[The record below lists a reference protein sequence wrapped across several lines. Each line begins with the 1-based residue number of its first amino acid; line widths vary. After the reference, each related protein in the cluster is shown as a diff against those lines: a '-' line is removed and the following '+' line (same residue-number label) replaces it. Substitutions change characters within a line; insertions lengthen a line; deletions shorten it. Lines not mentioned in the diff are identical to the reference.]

1 MDILVV
7 DDDPYIQRSLSF
19 VLRKE
24 MFEVEVASNGEE
36 ALKKARELRP
46 KMIILDLMMPK
57 LNGFAAC
64 RAIKSDPGTKNSY
77 VIILTAKGQE
87 VDKEMGLKEGADEFM
102 TKPFSVAPSSNMIR
116 TSTRRACSSLQ
127 SVGEFQLPL

>member
-24 MFEVEVASNGEE
+24 GFEVEVASNGEE
-36 ALKKARELRP
+36 ALNKARELKP
-46 KMIILDLMMPK
+46 KIIMLDLMMPK

-64 RAIKSDPGTKNSY
+64 RAIKSDPLTKSSY

-87 VDKEMGLKEGADEFM
+87 VDKEAGLKEGADEFM
-102 TKPFSVAPSSNMIR
+102 TKPFSPKELVVKVRSILE
-116 TSTRRACSSLQ
+116 TF
-127 SVGEFQLPL
+127 E

>member
-1 MDILVV
+1 MDILVA

-24 MFEVEVASNGEE
+24 SFEVEVASNGEE
-36 ALKKARELRP
+36 ALNKARELKP
-46 KMIILDLMMPK
+46 KIIILDLMMPK

-64 RAIKSDPGTKNSY
+64 RSIKSDPGTKGSY

-87 VDKEMGLKEGADEFM
+87 VDKEMGLREGADEFM
-102 TKPFSVAPSSNMIR
+102 TKPFSPKEIVAKVRSILE
-116 TSTRRACSSLQ
+116 TF
-127 SVGEFQLPL
+127 G